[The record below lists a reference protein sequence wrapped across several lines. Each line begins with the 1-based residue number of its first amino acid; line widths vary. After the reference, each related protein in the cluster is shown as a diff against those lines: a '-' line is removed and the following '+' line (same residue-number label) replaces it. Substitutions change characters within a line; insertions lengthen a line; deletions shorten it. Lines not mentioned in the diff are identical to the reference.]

1 MPAPT
6 ASNSG
11 PVTRRQSKRN
21 CNAVAEGAADPVE
34 GPATKRVK
42 TEATTQ
48 ERLQLENG
56 PGETNELQTIDA
68 GNVDDSSNEDDAN
81 SSSGDS
87 SSSSDEEPE
96 LLPARP
102 ANTGELLNEYLVSSM
117 QAIARTTD
125 QFTQQFV
132 NEATARFGW
141 MQAGDVVDW
150 PPGGAPDILP
160 EWEKNYAIDAGISSF
175 RGFSTWKVK
184 SSRDAQHAVRV
195 IERCKQSKD
204 RIADDEA
211 FIKKW
216 QRIWQKE
223 VLAQHELMFS
233 QILNPLQH
241 HKRRLDTTGRALSTE
256 ITGYARRQT
265 M

>member
-1 MPAPT
+1 
-6 ASNSG
+6 
-11 PVTRRQSKRN
+11 
-21 CNAVAEGAADPVE
+21 
-34 GPATKRVK
+34 
-42 TEATTQ
+42 
-48 ERLQLENG
+48 
-56 PGETNELQTIDA
+56 
-68 GNVDDSSNEDDAN
+68 
-81 SSSGDS
+81 
-87 SSSSDEEPE
+87 
-96 LLPARP
+96 LPARP
-102 ANTGELLNEYLVSSM
+102 ANTGELLNECLVSSM

-141 MQAGDVVDW
+141 MQAVDVVDW

-160 EWEKNYAIDAGISSF
+160 EWEKNYAIDAGIASF
-175 RGFSTWKVK
+175 KGFSSWKVK

-256 ITGYARRQT
+256 ITAYARRQT